1 MGLLD
6 AFRKDEVTG
15 TKVLVCA
22 LGPKFEDAR
31 KNDEKI
37 YKRYYPA
44 STSASVTTLAE
55 LRQAI
60 GKRYDILHLFCDLD
74 AQGLIVDGT
83 GARMTGS
90 ELLQS
95 CVDGGVKVLWMASD
109 NASAAYQ
116 AGFKSRGLKLNVLLT
131 ERRLGPY
138 FSLFLDGLLTRMSAG
153 ESFSKSW
160 SAVTKPEG
168 KSVQPDIP
176 QMISSAARGGAVLRP

>member
-22 LGPKFEDAR
+22 LGSKFDDAR

-37 YKRYYPA
+37 YKRYYPG

-55 LRQAI
+55 VRQAI
-60 GKRYDILHLFCDLD
+60 GQRYDILHLFCDLD
-74 AQGLIVDGT
+74 SQGSIADGAGVRVT
-83 GARMTGS
+83 GA

-95 CVDGGVKVLWMASD
+95 CVDAGVKVLWMASD
-109 NASAAYQ
+109 NVAGAYA
-116 AGFKSRGLKLNVLLT
+116 AGFKAKGFKLNVVLT

-176 QMISSAARGGAVLRP
+176 QMISSAARGGVILRP